1 MFNINHHDDHSI
13 RRCALNDSGLPT
25 NRVVCD
31 HFLIIAGMFCV
42 SAMEF

>member
-1 MFNINHHDDHSI
+1 MYKINHPDDHSI
-13 RRCALNDSGLPT
+13 RRCALNGSGLPT